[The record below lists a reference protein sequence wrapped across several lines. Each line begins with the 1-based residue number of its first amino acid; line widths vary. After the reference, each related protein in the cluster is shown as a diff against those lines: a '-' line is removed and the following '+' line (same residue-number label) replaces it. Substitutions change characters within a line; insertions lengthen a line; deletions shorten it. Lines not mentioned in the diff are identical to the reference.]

1 MSGPMTPSA
10 APDSL
15 PLMRPAIFRGIG
27 SVRAGFSTREGG
39 ASAAPYGSLNLGLS
53 TADDPAAVAE
63 NRRRFFAALGA
74 TPEDAAIAGQVHGTD
89 VLPVTSGGLYRRVDG
104 LVTATPGVLLCM
116 IAADCASVLFADPE
130 ARVVGACHAGWR
142 GAVGGVAEETLRQM
156 ATLGADAARTL
167 AYVGPCIS
175 REAFEV
181 GPDVAA
187 HFAPENVRA
196 GRDDRHHADLPAEL
210 RSRLVAVGIP
220 EANIETDGACT
231 ARDAR
236 YFSHRASGGTTG
248 RMMGAI
254 VLVA

>member
-156 ATLGADAARTL
+156 APLGADAAQVTSPTFAIAHTYATPRGRVHHVDAYRIERPADFAEIGGETYLDDL
-167 AYVGPCIS
+167 AAVVVVEWPS
-175 REAFEV
+175 RI
-181 GPDVAA
+181 AA
-187 HFAPENVRA
+187 A
-196 GRDDRHHADLPAEL
+196 LPAET
-210 RSRLVAVGIP
+210 VIVW
-220 EANIETDGACT
+220 IEHDGET
-231 ARDAR
+231 ARRFTRLSALP
-236 YFSHRASGGTTG
+236 ANE
-248 RMMGAI
+248 
-254 VLVA
+254 

>member
-1 MSGPMTPSA
+1 MT
-10 APDSL
+10 DLL
-15 PLMRPAIFRGIG
+15 PLLRPAIFRDAEG
-27 SVRAGFSTREGG
+27 VRAGFSTRGGG

-63 NRRRFFAALGA
+63 NRRRFFAAFEVS
-74 TPEDAAIAGQVHGTD
+74 PEDAAIAGQVHGTD
-89 VLPVTSGGLYRRVDG
+89 VLPVTHGGLYRGVDG
-104 LVTATPGVLLCM
+104 LVTATAGVLLCM
-116 IAADCASVLFADPE
+116 TAADCASILFADPE

-156 ATLGADAARTL
+156 AALGADAARTL

-175 REAFEV
+175 QEAFEV

-187 HFAPENVRA
+187 HFAPAHVRA
-196 GRDDRHHADLPAEL
+196 GRADRRHADLPAEL
-210 RSRLVAVGIP
+210 RARLTAAGVP
-220 EANIETDGACT
+220 DANIETDGACT

-236 YFSHRASGGTTG
+236 FFSHRASGGTTG

-254 VLVA
+254 VLIA